1 MPINSVRITRDS
13 YCASDDVDA
22 PHEQTISILS
32 GATLEDVVQA
42 VHRKCQTLMRPDS
55 SQTWVI
61 TSKHPI
67 AVVNS
72 KWRKPRMLLRTVR
85 RMEDSLMITGN
96 TAYLHYCLIQ
106 NTDPETI
113 YSVMDRLR
121 YPYLR
126 SSNPS

>member
-1 MPINSVRITRDS
+1 MPINTVRITLDRFE
-13 YCASDDVDA
+13 ASGVA
-22 PHEQTISILS
+22 NTPNEQTVVILS

-42 VHRKCQTLMRPDS
+42 AHRKCKASIRSDS
-55 SQTWVI
+55 SETWVI
-61 TSKHPI
+61 TSRHPI
-67 AVVNS
+67 AVVS
-72 KWRKPRMLLRTVR
+72 SAWSKPRMLLRTVR
-85 RMEDSLMITGN
+85 RMEDSLIVSGN

-126 SSNPS
+126 NSNPS

>member
-32 GATLEDVVQA
+32 GATLEDVVHA
-42 VHRKCQTLMRPDS
+42 AHRKCQTLIRPDS
-55 SQTWVI
+55 SETWVI

>member
-1 MPINSVRITRDS
+1 MPINSVRITLDRFE
-13 YCASDDVDA
+13 ASGVA
-22 PHEQTISILS
+22 NTPNEQTVAILS

-55 SQTWVI
+55 SETWVI

-85 RMEDSLMITGN
+85 RMEDSLMISGN

-113 YSVMDRLR
+113 YSVIDRLR